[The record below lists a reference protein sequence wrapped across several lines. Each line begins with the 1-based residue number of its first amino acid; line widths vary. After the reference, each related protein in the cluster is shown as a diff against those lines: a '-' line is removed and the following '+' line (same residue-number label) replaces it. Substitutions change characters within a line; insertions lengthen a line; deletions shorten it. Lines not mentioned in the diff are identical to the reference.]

1 MGSIFWKEINA
12 FFSSLIGYIVVGVF
26 LTVMG
31 IILWFLP
38 DFSLL
43 ELGEATL
50 VPFFELAPVVFS
62 FLIPAI
68 TMRSFAEERQSGTIE
83 LLATRPVTDLQIIL
97 GKYFAS
103 LALVA
108 FALVPT
114 VLYYITI
121 YQLGIPK
128 GNLDSGAILG
138 SYFGL
143 LLLTGAFA
151 AIGMFASSLSANQIV
166 AFLLAVLL
174 CITFYWGFFFFSK
187 LPIFVGKL
195 DDLIQQ
201 LGIDYH
207 YDYISRGVLDT
218 RNLLY
223 FFSISA
229 FFIALTLVSLERR
242 KW

>member
-1 MGSIFWKEINA
+1 MSSIFWKEINA
-12 FFSSLIGYIVVGVF
+12 FFSSLIGYFVVGVF
-26 LTVMG
+26 LTVIG
-31 IILWFLP
+31 IMLWFLP

-43 ELGEATL
+43 EFNYATL
-50 VPFFELAPVVFS
+50 APFFDLAPVVFS

-103 LALVA
+103 LALVV
-108 FALVPT
+108 FALLPT
-114 VLYYITI
+114 VLYYLTV
-121 YQLGIPK
+121 YQLGVPK

-143 LLLTGAFA
+143 LLLAGAFA
-151 AIGMFASSLSANQIV
+151 AIGMFASSLSTNQIV

-174 CITFYWGFFFFSK
+174 CVLFYWGFFFFSK

-207 YDYISRGVLDT
+207 YASISRGVLDT
-218 RNLLY
+218 RDLLY

>member
-1 MGSIFWKEINA
+1 MGSIFLKEINA

-26 LTVMG
+26 LAVMSV
-31 IILWFLP
+31 ILWFLP

-68 TMRSFAEERQSGTIE
+68 TMRSFAEEQQSGTIE

-114 VLYYITI
+114 ALYYVTI

-143 LLLTGAFA
+143 LLLAGAFA
-151 AIGMFASSLSANQIV
+151 SIGIFASSLSANQIV

>member
-143 LLLTGAFA
+143 LLLA
-151 AIGMFASSLSANQIV
+151 ACSP
-166 AFLLAVLL
+166 
-174 CITFYWGFFFFSK
+174 
-187 LPIFVGKL
+187 LP
-195 DDLIQQ
+195 
-201 LGIDYH
+201 
-207 YDYISRGVLDT
+207 
-218 RNLLY
+218 
-223 FFSISA
+223 
-229 FFIALTLVSLERR
+229 
-242 KW
+242 

>member
-26 LTVMG
+26 LTIMG
-31 IILWFLP
+31 IVLWFLP

-43 ELGEATL
+43 AYNYATL
-50 VPFFELAPVVFS
+50 SPFFDLAPVVFA

-68 TMRSFAEERQSGTIE
+68 TMRSFAEERQNGTIE

-97 GKYFAS
+97 GKFFAS
-103 LALVA
+103 WVLVF

-114 VLYYITI
+114 IVYYITV

-143 LLLTGAFA
+143 LLLAGAFA
-151 AIGMFASSLSANQIV
+151 SIGIFASSLSANQIV

-174 CITFYWGFFFFSK
+174 CVLFHWGFFYFSK
-187 LPIFVGKL
+187 LPLFVGKL

-207 YDYISRGVLDT
+207 YASISRGVLDT
-218 RNLLY
+218 RDLIY
-223 FFSISA
+223 FLSVMA
-229 FFIALTLVSLERR
+229 FFVTLTLVSLERR

>member
-1 MGSIFWKEINA
+1 MASIFWKEINA

-43 ELGEATL
+43 EFGEATL
-50 VPFFELAPVVFS
+50 TPFFELAPVVFS

-103 LALVA
+103 LALVV
-108 FALVPT
+108 FALIPT
-114 VLYYITI
+114 VLYYFTI

-128 GNLDSGAILG
+128 GNLDAGAIWG

-143 LLLTGAFA
+143 LLLAGAFA
-151 AIGMFASSLSANQIV
+151 SIGMFASSLSTNQIV

-174 CITFYWGFFFFSK
+174 CILFYWGFFFFSK

-207 YDYISRGVLDT
+207 YDYISKGVLDT

>member
-31 IILWFLP
+31 IVLWFLP

-114 VLYYITI
+114 VLYYFTI

>member
-1 MGSIFWKEINA
+1 
-12 FFSSLIGYIVVGVF
+12 
-26 LTVMG
+26 
-31 IILWFLP
+31 
-38 DFSLL
+38 
-43 ELGEATL
+43 
-50 VPFFELAPVVFS
+50 
-62 FLIPAI
+62 
-68 TMRSFAEERQSGTIE
+68 
-83 LLATRPVTDLQIIL
+83 
-97 GKYFAS
+97 
-103 LALVA
+103 
-108 FALVPT
+108 
-114 VLYYITI
+114 
-121 YQLGIPK
+121 
-128 GNLDSGAILG
+128 
-138 SYFGL
+138 
-143 LLLTGAFA
+143 
-151 AIGMFASSLSANQIV
+151 MFASSLSANQIV

>member
-108 FALVPT
+108 FALAPT
-114 VLYYITI
+114 VLYYITV

-143 LLLTGAFA
+143 LLLAGAFA
-151 AIGMFASSLSANQIV
+151 SIGMFASSLSANQIV

-174 CITFYWGFFFFSK
+174 CILFYWGFFFFSK

-201 LGIDYH
+201 FGIDYH
-207 YDYISRGVLDT
+207 YDYISRGVVDT

>member
-1 MGSIFWKEINA
+1 MISIYWKEINA
-12 FFSSLIGYIVVGVF
+12 FFSSLIAYIAIGVF
-26 LTVMG
+26 LVVMG
-31 IILWFLP
+31 VMLWFLP

-43 ELGEATL
+43 EYNYATL
-50 VPFFELAPVVFS
+50 APFFDLAPVVFA

-68 TMRSFAEERQSGTIE
+68 TMRSFSEERQTGTIE

-97 GKYFAS
+97 GKFFAS
-103 LALVA
+103 LTLVL

-114 VLYYITI
+114 IIYYITV
-121 YQLGIPK
+121 YQLGVPK

-143 LLLTGAFA
+143 FLLAGAFA
-151 AIGMFASSLSANQIV
+151 SIGVFASSLSANQIV
-166 AFLLAVLL
+166 AFLLAILL
-174 CITFYWGFFFFSK
+174 CVFFHWGFFFFSK
-187 LPIFVGKL
+187 LPVFVGTL
-195 DDLIQQ
+195 DDFIQQ

-207 YDYISRGVLDT
+207 YDSISRGVLDT
-218 RNLLY
+218 RSLLY
-223 FFSISA
+223 FFSAIA

>member
-1 MGSIFWKEINA
+1 MISIYWKEINA
-12 FFSSLIGYIVVGVF
+12 FFSSLIGYIAIGVF
-26 LTVMG
+26 LVVMG
-31 IILWFLP
+31 VMLWFLP

-43 ELGEATL
+43 EYNYATL
-50 VPFFELAPVVFS
+50 APFFDLAPVVFA

-68 TMRSFAEERQSGTIE
+68 TMRSFSEERQSGTIE
-83 LLATRPVTDLQIIL
+83 LLATRPVSDLQIIL
-97 GKYFAS
+97 GKFLAS
-103 LALVA
+103 LTLVL

-114 VLYYITI
+114 VIYYVTV
-121 YQLGIPK
+121 YQLGVPK

-143 LLLTGAFA
+143 FLLAGAFA
-151 AIGMFASSLSANQIV
+151 SIGVFASSLSANQIV
-166 AFLLAVLL
+166 AFLLAILL
-174 CITFYWGFFFFSK
+174 CVFFHWGFFFFSK
-187 LPIFVGKL
+187 LPVFVGTF
-195 DDLIQQ
+195 DDFIQQ

-207 YDYISRGVLDT
+207 YDSISRGVLDS

-223 FFSISA
+223 FFSAIA

>member
-1 MGSIFWKEINA
+1 MSSIFWKEINA
-12 FFSSLIGYIVVGVF
+12 FFSSLIGYFVVGVF
-26 LTVMG
+26 LTVIG
-31 IILWFLP
+31 IMLWFLP

-43 ELGEATL
+43 EFNYATL
-50 VPFFELAPVVFS
+50 APFFDLAPVVFS

-103 LALVA
+103 LALVV
-108 FALVPT
+108 FALLPT
-114 VLYYITI
+114 VLYYLTV
-121 YQLGIPK
+121 YQLGVPK

-143 LLLTGAFA
+143 LLLAGAFA

-174 CITFYWGFFFFSK
+174 CVLFYWGFFFFSK

-207 YDYISRGVLDT
+207 YASISRGVLDT
-218 RNLLY
+218 RDLLY

>member
-31 IILWFLP
+31 IVLWFLP

-114 VLYYITI
+114 VLYYVTI

>member
-1 MGSIFWKEINA
+1 MSSIFWKEINA
-12 FFSSLIGYIVVGVF
+12 FFSSLIGYIVIGVF
-26 LTVMG
+26 LVIMG

-43 ELGEATL
+43 EYDYATL
-50 VPFFELAPVVFS
+50 APFFDLAPAVFV

-68 TMRSFAEERQSGTIE
+68 TMRSFAEERQAGTIE

-103 LALVA
+103 LVLVF
-108 FALVPT
+108 FALLPT
-114 VLYYITI
+114 IMYYITV
-121 YQLGIPK
+121 YQLGVPK

-143 LLLTGAFA
+143 FLLAGSFA
-151 AIGMFASSLSANQIV
+151 SIGLFASSLSTNQIV
-166 AFLLAVLL
+166 AFLLSILL
-174 CITFYWGFFFFSK
+174 CVFFHWGFFYFSK
-187 LPIFVGKL
+187 LPLFVGKL

-207 YDYISRGVLDT
+207 YDAISRGVLDT

-223 FFSISA
+223 FFSVIA
-229 FFIALTLVSLERR
+229 FFIALTKVSLERR